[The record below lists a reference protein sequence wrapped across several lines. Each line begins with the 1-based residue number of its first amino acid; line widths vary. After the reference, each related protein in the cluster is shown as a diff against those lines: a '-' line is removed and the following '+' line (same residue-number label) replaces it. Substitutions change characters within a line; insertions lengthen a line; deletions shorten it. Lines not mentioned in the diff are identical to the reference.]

1 MGMLIFKK
9 SVGVLLLLYLLGLTV
24 GQVFILTHVDFH
36 GHVQGLGGMILVLFT
51 TLFVA
56 FRLLKSRFT
65 R

>member
-1 MGMLIFKK
+1 MMIFKK

-24 GQVFILTHVDFH
+24 GQVFILTHLDFD
-36 GHVQGLGGMILVLFT
+36 GYGQGLGGMVLVLFT